1 MWMLVWA
8 IGRTDPPHLWTE
20 DRVKDQQALKRMADG
35 DADAVAELYDRHAR
49 RVYSL
54 ALRILGDARDA
65 EDVVQDVFVQA
76 WRQASQYTTTRGV
89 VAAWLLTLAR
99 SRAIDR
105 LRARRARA
113 DQGAGDLAER
123 EVADPEPP
131 IDWQFLSAEQARLLR
146 AALDRLP
153 LLQRVAI
160 ELAYFE
166 GLTHVEVAARL
177 EEPLGTVKT
186 RIRSGLTKLR
196 ETLVGAVRWP

>member
-1 MWMLVWA
+1 MWILAWA
-8 IGRTDPPHLWTE
+8 VGRSDPPRLWAE
-20 DRVKDQQALKRMADG
+20 DRVNDHHALRRMADG

-54 ALRILGDARDA
+54 ALRILGDVPDA
-65 EDVVQDVFVQA
+65 EDVVQEVFVQA
-76 WRQASQYTTTRGV
+76 WRQASRYAATRGV
-89 VAAWLLTLAR
+89 VAAWLLTLTR

-113 DQGAGDLAER
+113 DQSAVD
-123 EVADPEPP
+123 VAAIQAADTGPS
-131 IDWQFLSAEQARLLR
+131 IDWQFLSAEQTRLLR
-146 AALDRLP
+146 AALEQLP
-153 LLQRVAI
+153 LLQRTAI

-166 GLTHVEVAARL
+166 GLTHVEIAARL

-196 ETLVGAVRWP
+196 ETLVGGV